1 MTTETAVSAH
11 TETWTARRF
20 FEALTLLGPL
30 RVISQSGPS
39 TFEAICE
46 LTRFGIADGTLN
58 AITPDY
64 HWHLRL
70 DGFGHLRSRDEIHG
84 RSGRRVLF
92 FELRESPEAAPFLRI
107 YLYRGPGEEFTAEHE
122 RLFALLHED
131 LALGVALEGA

>member
-1 MTTETAVSAH
+1 MTTQTAMPPH
-11 TETWTARRF
+11 TDTWTARRF

-39 TFEAICE
+39 TFEALCE
-46 LTRFGIADGTLN
+46 LTRFKIADGYLN

-92 FELRESPEAAPFLRI
+92 FELRENPEAAPFLLI
-107 YLYRGPGEEFTAEHE
+107 YLYRGPGEEFSMEHE

-131 LALGVALEGA
+131 LAGGVALEGL